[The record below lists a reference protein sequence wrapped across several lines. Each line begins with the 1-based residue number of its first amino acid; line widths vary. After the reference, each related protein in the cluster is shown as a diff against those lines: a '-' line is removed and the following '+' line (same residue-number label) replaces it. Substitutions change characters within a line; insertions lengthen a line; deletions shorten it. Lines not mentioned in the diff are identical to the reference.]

1 MREQVSCLVD
11 NGARCFQTKGQFQD
25 GSFVPAAGDIIFF
38 DWKNEVKRERYFRKK
53 KYQKKCIPDDIII
66 TVIKIEIDLEI

>member
-1 MREQVSCLVD
+1 MDMAVQYFSSRQRKSGQLFPAVLLLFIMRYY
-11 NGARCFQTKGQFQD
+11 
-25 GSFVPAAGDIIFF
+25 
-38 DWKNEVKRERYFRKK
+38 WKNEVKRERYFRKK

>member
-11 NGARCFQTKGQFQD
+11 NGARWFQTKGQFQN

-38 DWKNEVKRERYFRKK
+38 DWKNDGTIDHVGIVENVA
-53 KYQKKCIPDDIII
+53 DGMVH
-66 TVIKIEIDLEI
+66 TVEGNSME